1 MLRDSCPRSKDSS
14 VSALPT
20 PKARRL
26 VTPSWKDARLI
37 IGVLLVLLAIII
49 GAAAFSAADERVGM
63 WAAKSALTP
72 GQEVGEDDF
81 VRVDV
86 QLGDASGDYLAA
98 GERLPNGA
106 IVDRELRQG
115 ELIPRSAV
123 IDPTDKRVRD
133 VPVRVDP
140 IYLSNLS
147 VGSRVTVFVPKP
159 RVEDP
164 EAPASAEEEVEYEVL
179 VERATVSSLPTSS
192 SGVIGSGPGS
202 SAVIV
207 VPESSVED
215 IISIDQDETPVKLVL
230 ESGSR
235 KQED

>member
-1 MLRDSCPRSKDSS
+1 M
-14 VSALPT
+14 SALPT

-26 VTPSWKDARLI
+26 VKPSWKDARLI
-37 IGVLLVLLAIII
+37 IGVLLVLLAVVI

-63 WAAKSALTP
+63 WSAKHTLTP
-72 GQEVGEDDF
+72 GQEVSEGDF

-86 QLGDASGDYLAA
+86 QLGDASSDYLTA

-106 IVDRELRQG
+106 IVDRELRSG
-115 ELIPRSAV
+115 ELVPRSAV
-123 IDPTDKRVRD
+123 IDPTEKRVRE

-140 IYLSNLS
+140 VYLSNLT

-159 RVEDP
+159 REPDP
-164 EAPASAEEEVEYEVL
+164 DAASTDQKVAYQEL
-179 VERATVSSLPTSS
+179 VERATVASLPKA
-192 SGVIGSGPGS
+192 SGGVMGSGPGS

-207 VPESSVED
+207 VPESQVED
-215 IISIDQDETPVKLVL
+215 IISIDQEETPIKLVL
-230 ESGSR
+230 ESGSL